1 MHFIQIYIYVTP
13 LYFAII
19 NENLDIIKLFLEKK
33 DLDLSVRLILNF
45 EDFNRIDV
53 IIEYIQITLISK
65 FEWNSIFKYIHKI
78 SNSILIYLVIK

>member
-1 MHFIQIYIYVTP
+1 MTP